1 MGAVTELGRF
11 VDTVTEAAV
20 RHRLGMPVT
29 KAALREIKALH
40 DSRNLAPHL
49 RQAERRVA
57 FAVREIVDGAP
68 PPPRAVLHVDGP
80 DAYFL
85 DNFAREAVE
94 RWRAALKDLRE
105 GVPHPL
111 EGLARKLKKEADER
125 RAARAEAR
133 QAAAAEERD
142 LRAELDA

>member
-1 MGAVTELGRF
+1 
-11 VDTVTEAAV
+11 
-20 RHRLGMPVT
+20 
-29 KAALREIKALH
+29 ALREIKELH
-40 DSRNLAPHL
+40 AARNLAPRL

-85 DNFAREAVE
+85 DHFASEAVE
-94 RWRAALKDLRE
+94 RWRAALKDYRE

-111 EGLARKLKKEADER
+111 EGLAKKLLKEADER

-133 QAAAAEERD
+133 QAAAAAERD
-142 LRAELDA
+142 LRAEVGALRAEGEARPAGPA